1 MQTKELIMNTL
12 LLLITVLWLITLLIL
27 GLLLVAFM
35 RSDCDLT
42 LGFYEKFGKKP
53 SKVFM
58 GKVVWITGASSGI
71 GEELAYALAAC
82 GARLVLSARR
92 ERRLRRVLEK
102 CKGLYL
108 FFLLLS
114 HDNITKGKSV

>member
-1 MQTKELIMNTL
+1 ML
-12 LLLITVLWLITLLIL
+12 LLLIVVLWLIALLLIL
-27 GLLLVAFM
+27 GLLLVAFA

-92 ERRLRRVLEK
+92 EGRLRRVLEK
-102 CKGLYL
+102 CKGLLVY
-108 FFLLLS
+108 FFS
-114 HDNITKGKSV
+114 SSYHIN